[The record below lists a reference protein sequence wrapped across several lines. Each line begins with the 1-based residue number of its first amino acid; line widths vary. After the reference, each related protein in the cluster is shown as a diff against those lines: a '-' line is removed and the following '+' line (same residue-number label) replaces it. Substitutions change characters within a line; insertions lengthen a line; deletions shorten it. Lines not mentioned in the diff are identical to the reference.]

1 MMAAFVFMI
10 LSGSALRGVGP
21 DVSLTVITRESR
33 AIPQRPMP
41 SAPIPR
47 SANDAQ
53 MIRAAIV
60 GLGRW
65 GRSLVASVQDK
76 SEDLRFVRAHTRTR
90 ATAED
95 FCRDQGM
102 PLVDSYEQIL
112 ADPNVDAV
120 VLATPHSL
128 HESQIIAAAAA
139 GKHIHVEKPITLDRA
154 GADRAVGAARKA
166 GVMLAVG
173 YCRRF
178 HPSVAEVRRRL
189 AQGRL
194 GTVIAMVA
202 QHTTSTGQF
211 IPPDNWRGAPEEA
224 PGGALTAVGVH
235 ALDHM
240 IEFAGRV
247 RDVRCVTARNI
258 PGPSDD
264 TTTVMLRFDGGATG
278 LIFCSVATATNFSF
292 TLYGSKG
299 LAEIS
304 KPNLQTLRLVPT
316 SQLPPTGP
324 VTAPPDEIIEHPGFD
339 MLNAELTEF
348 ARAIRERRPY
358 PVKIDEILHGMSVFD
373 AVVRAAQSNEIVA
386 VREQ

>member
-1 MMAAFVFMI
+1 
-10 LSGSALRGVGP
+10 
-21 DVSLTVITRESR
+21 
-33 AIPQRPMP
+33 
-41 SAPIPR
+41 
-47 SANDAQ
+47 

-76 SEDLRFVRAHTRTR
+76 SEDIRFVAAHTRTR
-90 ATAED
+90 AAAED
-95 FCRDQGM
+95 FCREHGV

-112 ADPNVDAV
+112 ANPNVDAV

-128 HESQIIAAAAA
+128 HEGQIMAAAAA
-139 GKHIHVEKPITLDRA
+139 GKHIHVEKPITLTRA
-154 GADRAVGAARKA
+154 SADAAVAAARKA
-166 GVMLAVG
+166 GVVLAVG

-178 HPSVAEVRRRL
+178 HPSVVELRRRL
-189 AQGRL
+189 RDGRL
-194 GTVIAMVA
+194 GTVVSMVA

-211 IPPDNWRGAPEEA
+211 IPPDNWRAAPEEA

-247 RDVRCVTARNI
+247 RDVRCVTARNL

-264 TTTVMLRFDGGATG
+264 TTTVMLRFDSGATG

-304 KPNLQTLRLVPT
+304 KPNLQTFRFVPT
-316 SQLPPTGP
+316 SVEAPTGP
-324 VTAPPDEIIEHPGFD
+324 VTAPADEISEHPSFD
-339 MLNAELTEF
+339 ILHAELTAF
-348 ARAIRERRPY
+348 ARAIRERTPY
-358 PVKIDEILHGMSVFD
+358 PVAIDEVLHGMSVFD
-373 AVVRAAQSNEIVA
+373 AIVESARSNTIVTIKG
-386 VREQ
+386 

>member
-1 MMAAFVFMI
+1 
-10 LSGSALRGVGP
+10 
-21 DVSLTVITRESR
+21 
-33 AIPQRPMP
+33 
-41 SAPIPR
+41 
-47 SANDAQ
+47 

-65 GRSLVASVQDK
+65 GRSLVASVQGK
-76 SEDLRFVRAHTRTR
+76 SEELRFVLAHTRTR

-95 FCRDQGM
+95 FCRDQGVA
-102 PLVDSYEQIL
+102 LVDSYEQLL
-112 ADPNVDAV
+112 ANPNVDAV

-154 GADRAVGAARKA
+154 GADRAVDAARKA
-166 GVMLAVG
+166 GVVLAVG

-178 HPSVAEVRRRL
+178 HPSVVEVRRRL
-189 AQGRL
+189 AEGRL
-194 GTVIAMVA
+194 GTIVSMVA

-211 IPPDNWRGAPEEA
+211 IAPDNWRAAPEEA

-247 RDVRCVTARNI
+247 RDVHCVTARNI

-264 TTTVMLRFDGGATG
+264 TTTVMLRFDSGATG
-278 LIFCSVATATNFSF
+278 LIFCSVATATHFSF

-304 KPNLQTLRLVPT
+304 KPNLQTLRFVST
-316 SQLPPTGP
+316 SQQAPTGP
-324 VTAPPDEIIEHPGFD
+324 VTAPPDEISEHLGFD

-358 PVKIDEILHGMSVFD
+358 PVAIDDVLHGMAVFD
-373 AVVRAAQSNEIVA
+373 AVVESARTDRIVPVA
-386 VREQ
+386 R